1 MTKMVNNVDLEKISQ
16 TIESGKEDKFAL
28 RKPVK
33 LQGEW
38 ILDSSKG
45 YQFRTEAL
53 PMRKENRLLR

>member
-28 RKPVK
+28 KACQTARQIGSLTQAKDTSLEQRK
-33 LQGEW
+33 
-38 ILDSSKG
+38 
-45 YQFRTEAL
+45 L